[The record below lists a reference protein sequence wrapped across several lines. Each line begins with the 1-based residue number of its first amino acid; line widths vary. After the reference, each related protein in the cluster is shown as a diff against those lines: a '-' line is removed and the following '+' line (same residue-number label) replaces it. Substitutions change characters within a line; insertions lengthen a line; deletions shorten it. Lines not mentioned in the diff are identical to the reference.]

1 MKWLKEH
8 SALLFAAVFFVAAMV
23 VIYPF
28 YQYYIDPDATAYL
41 TVAKRYAAGDY
52 VKAINGYWSPWS
64 IWLTALLMKGG
75 MASFKAAIIINAIG
89 AIGFL
94 VASHSLFRVFRL
106 RKDIQWML
114 SGALALFLLYAVFW
128 QSFADLWGC
137 FFLLVVLRLMLLEG
151 FVKRPLLWLLTGLC
165 GALAYVAKAYC
176 LPFFV
181 LEIIVCVFFLA
192 GARQKAN
199 RMQWVKVSVCCI
211 LIMFIFSFPWIYL
224 LHEKY
229 GMWMT
234 GTAGFLNTSWYLVGH
249 PYWKEGI
256 QHLLPPV
263 YADSPSYWEDV
274 YFVNGITP
282 HFWDSPR
289 LFALQIVRVCYN
301 LLKFVQSI
309 NELSAFFAASVII
322 AIVILFSKKVR
333 ARIDQRIQILVL
345 SFLLFP
351 LGYVLINF
359 QGRYLWYMLP
369 LSMIIIMAIVQRASL
384 FHQMSRW
391 LQRLI
396 LVLISLSFIA
406 SPVLGL
412 KELYKAGYKEHQMAE
427 ALKKENITG
436 SFTTNIPYG
445 KETQNIIRL
454 SYFSGNPYY
463 NMPSPTLKDTLLQE
477 MRKYHVKYYF
487 HFYEGDWDNFRLTD
501 ERGRPYPE
509 IAAGKI
515 SGLRIFLVNH

>member
-199 RMQWVKVSVCCI
+199 RMQW
-211 LIMFIFSFPWIYL
+211 
-224 LHEKY
+224 
-229 GMWMT
+229 
-234 GTAGFLNTSWYLVGH
+234 
-249 PYWKEGI
+249 
-256 QHLLPPV
+256 
-263 YADSPSYWEDV
+263 D
-274 YFVNGITP
+274 
-282 HFWDSPR
+282 
-289 LFALQIVRVCYN
+289 
-301 LLKFVQSI
+301 
-309 NELSAFFAASVII
+309 
-322 AIVILFSKKVR
+322 
-333 ARIDQRIQILVL
+333 
-345 SFLLFP
+345 
-351 LGYVLINF
+351 
-359 QGRYLWYMLP
+359 
-369 LSMIIIMAIVQRASL
+369 
-384 FHQMSRW
+384 
-391 LQRLI
+391 
-396 LVLISLSFIA
+396 
-406 SPVLGL
+406 
-412 KELYKAGYKEHQMAE
+412 KAPA
-427 ALKKENITG
+427 
-436 SFTTNIPYG
+436 
-445 KETQNIIRL
+445 
-454 SYFSGNPYY
+454 
-463 NMPSPTLKDTLLQE
+463 
-477 MRKYHVKYYF
+477 
-487 HFYEGDWDNFRLTD
+487 
-501 ERGRPYPE
+501 
-509 IAAGKI
+509 
-515 SGLRIFLVNH
+515 